1 MTRGEY
7 LKSLRQNLSHLP
19 NAEVDDVV
27 RDQEEYINDA
37 VRGGRSEADVLQG
50 LGDPK
55 VFAQSLTAEN
65 KIQQARTTAELGPKL
80 KHTFSAL
87 LAILALAP
95 FNLIF
100 VLGPLCALLGVLIA
114 AWTLSGVTA
123 LVSLLLLMI
132 YPFKF
137 LVMSLGFWT
146 HVGGFFF
153 VLGSLF
159 AGIFAVLAMVK
170 ITQWFLQGLLSY
182 LNWNLN
188 FIRGKAA

>member
-19 NAEVDDVV
+19 TAEVDDIV

-37 VRGGRSEADVLQG
+37 INGGRTEADVLQG

-55 VFAQSLTAEN
+55 VFAQSMTAET
-65 KIQQARTTAELGPKL
+65 KIQQARTSVEFGPKV
-80 KHTFSAL
+80 KHTFHAL

-100 VLGPLCALLGVLIA
+100 VLGPLCALLGILIA
-114 AWTLSGVTA
+114 AWTVSGTAA

-137 LVMSLGFWT
+137 LAVSLGFWT

-153 VLGSLF
+153 LLGSLF

-170 ITQWFLQGLLSY
+170 ITQWFLQGLLGY